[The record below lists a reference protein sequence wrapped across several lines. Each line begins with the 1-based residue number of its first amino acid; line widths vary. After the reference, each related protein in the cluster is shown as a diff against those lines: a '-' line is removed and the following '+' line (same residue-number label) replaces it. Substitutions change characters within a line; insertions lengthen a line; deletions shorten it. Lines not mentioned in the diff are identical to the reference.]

1 MHTVFID
8 GSSGTT
14 GLRIRERLA
23 ARRDVTLLE
32 LAAEVRK
39 DPAARQDA
47 MARADVAFL
56 CLPDGAARESAALAA
71 DLDTV
76 LLDTSTAHR
85 TDPAWTYGFPEL
97 PGQRSRLAAAR
108 RIANPGCHAS
118 GFITLAAPLVAAGL
132 VAPDAALTCFSL
144 TGYSGGG
151 KPMIAA
157 YEAAP
162 ADPLFRG
169 GRQYGLSQAH
179 KHLPEMLAFT
189 GLRRAPVFCPV
200 VVPDYAGME
209 VTVPLFREQLRGTLH
224 DLWEVYDAWY
234 AGPVIRFC
242 PGADEAG
249 FLSSAK
255 YADRDGMEI
264 GVYGNEERILLT
276 ARYDNLGK
284 GASGAAI
291 QNMNLVFGMDETTGL
306 RL

>member
-118 GFITLAAPLVAAGL
+118 GFIALAAPLVAAGL

-169 GRQYGLSQAH
+169 GR
-179 KHLPEMLAFT
+179 LADHSRTNKQRGSFR
-189 GLRRAPVFCPV
+189 GSPGGSLFSWAPMC
-200 VVPDYAGME
+200 Y
-209 VTVPLFREQLRGTLH
+209 
-224 DLWEVYDAWY
+224 
-234 AGPVIRFC
+234 
-242 PGADEAG
+242 
-249 FLSSAK
+249 
-255 YADRDGMEI
+255 
-264 GVYGNEERILLT
+264 N
-276 ARYDNLGK
+276 N
-284 GASGAAI
+284 
-291 QNMNLVFGMDETTGL
+291 
-306 RL
+306 